1 MTLVTCPD
9 CRSAVPSHAAACP
22 QCGRP
27 LGPAHRFVETPA
39 GPAAETPAG
48 WPAERPAAMGPTYGR
63 PAGAAP
69 GYGQAAGYGQAPVYG
84 QAPMYGQAPVYGMD
98 PRYDPQE
105 AARRSA
111 VQLVYGLYAGSFL
124 FSPLAIVALVL
135 SYTRR
140 GEVRGSW
147 LEAHYAWVIDTF
159 WMSMGLSFA
168 GVTAALAMMFLFMPM
183 GILSILAVVAAAF
196 AFPIYR
202 LVVGWTALGE
212 GRTPVGKIASP
223 RW

>member
-1 MTLVTCPD
+1 
-9 CRSAVPSHAAACP
+9 
-22 QCGRP
+22 
-27 LGPAHRFVETPA
+27 
-39 GPAAETPAG
+39 
-48 WPAERPAAMGPTYGR
+48 MGPMYGR

-69 GYGQAAGYGQAPVYG
+69 MYGQAAGMNRQ
-84 QAPMYGQAPVYGMD
+84 
-98 PRYDPQE
+98 YDPQE

-124 FSPLAIVALVL
+124 FGPLAIVALVL

-140 GEVRGSW
+140 NEVRGTW
-147 LEAHYAWVIDTF
+147 LEPHYSWVIDTF
-159 WMSMGLSFA
+159 WMSMAVSFGGVMAGLLMM
-168 GVTAALAMMFLFMPM
+168 LAVFPM
-183 GILSILAVVAAAF
+183 AILSLMAVIVAAIG
-196 AFPIYR
+196 FPIYR

>member
-1 MTLVTCPD
+1 MNLVTCPD
-9 CRSAVPSHAAACP
+9 CRSAVPSHVAACP

-27 LGPAHRFVETPA
+27 LGPARRFVETPA
-39 GPAAETPAG
+39 GPAAETPAR
-48 WPAERPAAMGPTYGR
+48 WPA
-63 PAGAAP
+63 
-69 GYGQAAGYGQAPVYG
+69 GQAPVYG
-84 QAPMYGQAPVYGMD
+84 QAPLYGQASAYGRAPVYGQPTMYGDAAMYGQAAGMD

-111 VQLVYGLYAGSFL
+111 AQLVYGLYAGSFL

-159 WMSMGLSFA
+159 WMSMAVSFG
-168 GVTAALAMMFLFMPM
+168 GVMAALAMMFLFMPM
-183 GILSILAVVAAAF
+183 GILSIMAVVAAAF

-212 GRTPVGKIASP
+212 GRAPVGKISSP